1 MILLIWGNK
10 QTNKKDTNELVYKR
24 EIDPQTQKTNL
35 WLPMGKVRGEINEE
49 FEINIYSLLYIT

>member
-10 QTNKKDTNELVYKR
+10 QTNKKDTNELVYER